1 MGLPRAMNDLP
12 AIDIALRGEL
22 AYLIDD
28 PFLVSPRSA
37 FRHEPD
43 GIVAMGGGRVVAVGS
58 TAGLRRRLRGV
69 RVVDYRG
76 CVLVPGFVDAHVHYV
91 QTGMIGA
98 RGEKL
103 LGWLAEYTFPAE
115 LEFADPGHA
124 RRTAAVFCDQLLRN
138 GTTAAMVFCSVH
150 PHSVDALFRAAEK
163 RGLLAVAG
171 KVLMDRNAPPALRD
185 TAQRGYDESKALL
198 RRWHGRGRARYA
210 ITPRFAASCSPA
222 QLDAAGALWREHPEV
237 AVQTHLAENR
247 HEVEWVRR
255 LFPRRRDYLEVY
267 ERAGLVGRGAVFAHG
282 IHLSAAE
289 LGRLHRHGAALAHC
303 PTSNLFLGSGL
314 FDLGRAKDP
323 RRPVEVGLG
332 TDIGAGTSFSA
343 LQTLNEAYKVSQLA
357 GRPFSAAQGLYLAT
371 LGGARA
377 LGLGERIGTLRPG
390 YDADVAVLDPQAT
403 PLLAYRSRRAR
414 SIEEL
419 LFVLMTLGD
428 DRAVRATYAAGLLA
442 HDRDAPRER
451 RGGLA

>member
-1 MGLPRAMNDLP
+1 MRDHPP
-12 AIDIALRGEL
+12 IEVALRGEL
-22 AYLIDD
+22 AYLVDD
-28 PFLVSPRSA
+28 PFLVAARRA
-37 FRHEPD
+37 FVHESD
-43 GIVAMGGGRVVAVGS
+43 GIVAIAGGKIVAVGP
-58 TAGLRRRLRGV
+58 TANLRPRLRGV
-69 RVVDYRG
+69 QVIDYRG

-91 QTGMIGA
+91 QTGMIAA

-115 LEFADPGHA
+115 LEFADAAHA

-171 KVLMDRNAPPALRD
+171 KVLMDRNAPRALRD
-185 TAQRGYDESKALL
+185 TAEQGYDDSKALL
-198 RRWHGRGRARYA
+198 RKWHGRGRARYA

-222 QLDAAGALWREHPEV
+222 QLEAAGALWREHPEV
-237 AVQTHLAENR
+237 AVQTHIAENL

-267 ERAGLVGRGAVFAHG
+267 EHAGLVGRGAVLAHG
-282 IHLSAAE
+282 LHLSASE
-289 LGRLHRHGAALAHC
+289 LTRIHRHGAAIAHC

-314 FDLGRAKDP
+314 FAVGRAKSP
-323 RRPVEVGLG
+323 RRPIEVGLG

-343 LQTLNEAYKVSQLA
+343 LQTLNEAYKVSQLV
-357 GRPFSAAQGLYLAT
+357 GRALSAREMLYLAT

-377 LGLGERIGTLRPG
+377 IGLGDRIGTLRAG
-390 YDADVAVLDPQAT
+390 YDADVAVLDPEST
-403 PLLAYRSRRAR
+403 PLVAYRSARAR

-419 LFVLMTLGD
+419 LFVLMSLGD
-428 DRAVRATYAAGLLA
+428 DRAVRATWAAGRLA
-442 HDRDAPRER
+442 HDRDAPPA
-451 RGGLA
+451 RGAKR

>member
-1 MGLPRAMNDLP
+1 MTDPQP
-12 AIDIALRGEL
+12 IDIALRGEL
-22 AYLIDD
+22 AYLTDD
-28 PFLVSPRSA
+28 PFLVSARRA
-37 FRHEPD
+37 FVHESD
-43 GIVAMGGGRVVAVGS
+43 GIVAIAGGKIVAVGP
-58 TAGLRRRLRGV
+58 TATLRARLRGV

-76 CVLVPGFVDAHVHYV
+76 SLLVPGFVDAHVHYV
-91 QTGMIGA
+91 QTGIVAA

-115 LEFADPGHA
+115 LEFADPAHA
-124 RRTAAVFCDQLLRN
+124 RRTAEIFCDQLLRN

-150 PHSVDALFRAAEK
+150 PHSVDALFRAAAQ

-198 RRWHGRGRARYA
+198 RKWHGKGRARYA
-210 ITPRFAASCSPA
+210 ITPRFAASSSAA
-222 QLDAAGALWREHPEV
+222 QLEAAGALWREHPGV
-237 AVQTHLAENR
+237 SVQTHIAENL

-267 ERAGLVGRGAVFAHG
+267 EHAGLVGHGAVLAHG
-282 IHLSAAE
+282 LHLSASE
-289 LGRLHRHGAALAHC
+289 LSRIHRRGAAIAHC

-314 FDLGRAKDP
+314 FAVGRAKDP
-323 RRPVEVGLG
+323 RRPIEVGLG

-343 LQTLNEAYKVSQLA
+343 LQTLNEAYKVSQLL
-357 GRPFSAAQGLYLAT
+357 GRPLSAREALYLAT

-377 LGLGERIGTLRPG
+377 LGLGESIGTLRAG
-390 YDADVAVLDPQAT
+390 YDADVTVLDPQAT

-428 DRAVRATYAAGLLA
+428 DRAVRATWAAGRLA
-442 HDRDAPRER
+442 HERDAPPA
-451 RGGLA
+451 RGAKR